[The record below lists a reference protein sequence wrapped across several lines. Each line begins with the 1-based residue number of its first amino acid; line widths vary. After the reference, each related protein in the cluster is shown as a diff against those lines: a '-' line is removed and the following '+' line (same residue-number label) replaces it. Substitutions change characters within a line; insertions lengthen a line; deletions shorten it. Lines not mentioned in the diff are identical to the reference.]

1 MKLQLLFLG
10 VLCSSLMAFGQDEN
24 PKIDK
29 SHLASFE
36 FRGVGPALTSGRIA
50 DLLVH
55 PEDRSTYYVAVASGG
70 VWKTENA
77 GTSYDPV
84 FDKYGS
90 YSIGCLAMAPSN
102 HNVIWVGTGEN
113 NNQRSVAYG
122 DGVYKSEDA
131 GKSFTKMGLENSE
144 HIAKIIV
151 HPEDENIVYVAAYGP
166 LWSEGGDRGIYK
178 SVNGGKT
185 WERILHV
192 SENTGFSDLVMD
204 PENADVLYAAAH
216 QRRRHVWT
224 YISGGPESAL
234 YKSVDGGA
242 NWEQVKGGFPQGD
255 IGRISVAISPQN
267 SDYVYAMV
275 EESGVYRSSDRGA
288 SWKKMSDYSSSGNYY
303 VEIMPHPTKFDWLF
317 SMDTYGKYSEDGGA
331 TWKSIGNRYRHVD
344 DHAFYVDPNDPNY
357 YLIGCDGGIYES
369 YDRGETWV
377 FMPNLP
383 VTQFY
388 KVSTDNDYPFYNI
401 FGGTQDNFS
410 MGGPSQT
417 INNVGIRN
425 EDWFLTKGGD
435 GFETQVDPTDPNII
449 YTQSQYGYLVR
460 FDKKSGE
467 KTDIKP
473 YPQKGEEAH
482 RWNWDAPLL
491 ISPHDHKTLYFAANK
506 LFKSTDRGNSWEVIS
521 DDLSRGIDRNKLPV
535 MGRVWGMDA
544 VAKNRSTTIYGNIVA
559 LDESPV
565 QKGLLY
571 VGTDDG
577 LVWVSEDDGENWTK
591 YESFPGV
598 PDRTYVNYLKA
609 DLHDANT
616 VYAAFNN
623 HKNGDFKP
631 YVLKSTDMGKTWK
644 AIQNNLPER
653 GSVYCLAQDH
663 VKSEILFVGTE
674 FGVFTSLDGGSE
686 WIEMSNGLPTIAIR
700 DMEIQQRE
708 NDLVLA
714 SFGRGFYVLDNY
726 SALRELSDELLKTK
740 AHIFKP
746 EKGLMYNQATPLQYG
761 GKGFRGER
769 YYTAPNPD
777 FGLTFYYYY
786 SDAPST
792 IKEERKKEESKIKKE
807 NGDVFYPS
815 PEEIRAED
823 REESPFL
830 YFTITD
836 SEGNFVRRM
845 KAAASEGVQK
855 VTWDYRY
862 TDWSINKPNNEKSF
876 YERNGS
882 FPAMPG
888 KYFISISEVKNGVT
902 TRVLEPQSFECIS
915 LNNQS
920 LPAENRDALMAFY
933 ERARVLSRRASQAE
947 MRFGELKKDY
957 RFIKSELQNSNNF
970 TPETSAQLE
979 AFRMMTFTVD
989 SLLEGDQSL
998 SSREFETV
1006 PGINERIG
1014 YAAYYAWN
1022 SSSKPTTTQM
1032 MNLDI
1037 AESDLK
1043 ELEGIISEMEVM
1055 VDAWLSVWKEY
1066 NDSLLNDK

>member
-1 MKLQLLFLG
+1 MKLKMLFLG
-10 VLCSSLMAFGQDEN
+10 VFCSSLIAFAQDDN

-29 SHLASFE
+29 SHLSAFE

-70 VWKTENA
+70 VWKTENS
-77 GTSYDPV
+77 GTSYEPI
-84 FDKYGS
+84 FDGYGS
-90 YSIGCLAMAPSN
+90 YSIGCLSMAPTNSN
-102 HNVIWVGTGEN
+102 IIWVGTGEN

-151 HPEDENIVYVAAYGP
+151 HPADENVVYVAAYGP

-204 PENADVLYAAAH
+204 PENPNVLYAAAH

-255 IGRISVAISPQN
+255 IGRISVAVSPQN

-344 DHAFYVDPNDPNY
+344 DHAFWVDPNDPNY

-506 LFKSTDRGNSWEVIS
+506 LFKSTDRGDSWRTIS
-521 DDLSRGIDRNKLPV
+521 GDLSRGIDRNTLPV

-559 LDESPV
+559 LDESPL
-565 QKGLLY
+565 QQGLLY

-598 PDRTYVNYLKA
+598 PDRTYVTYLKA
-609 DLHDANT
+609 DLYDANT
-616 VYAAFNN
+616 VYAVFNN

-631 YVLKSTDMGKTWK
+631 YILKSTDKGKSWT

-653 GSVYCLAQDH
+653 GSVYCIAQDH
-663 VKSEILFVGTE
+663 VKSELLFVGTE
-674 FGVFTSLDGGSE
+674 FGVFTSLDGGKE

-700 DMEIQQRE
+700 DMEIQKRE

-726 SALRELSDELLKTK
+726 SALREMSDELLKTK

-792 IKEERKKEESKIKKE
+792 IKGDRKKSEAKIKKE
-807 NGDVFYPS
+807 NGDVFYPTAD
-815 PEEIRAED
+815 EIRAED

-845 KAAASEGVQK
+845 KASASEGVK
-855 VTWDYRY
+855 KITWDFRY
-862 TDWSINKPNNEKSF
+862 TDWGIDQPRSDQSF

-888 KYFISISEVKNGVT
+888 KYFISISEVENGVT
-902 TRVLEPQSFECIS
+902 TRILEPQEFECVS
-915 LNNQS
+915 LNNTS
-920 LPAENRDALMAFY
+920 LPAENRDELMAFY
-933 ERARVLSRRASQAE
+933 ERARVLSRRVSQAE
-947 MRFGELKKDY
+947 MEFGDLKEDY
-957 RFIKSELQNSNNF
+957 RFIKSELQNSNNY

-979 AFRMMTFTVD
+979 EFRQMTFTVD
-989 SLLEGDQSL
+989 SLLNGDQSL

-1022 SSSKPTTTQM
+1022 SSSKPTTTQT

-1037 AESDLK
+1037 AESDLVQ
-1043 ELEGIISEMEVM
+1043 LEMIIGEMEQM
-1055 VDAWLSVWKEY
+1055 VSEWMSVWKAY
-1066 NDSLLNDK
+1066 NDSLINDK